1 MPHHAAP
8 GKAVNS
14 IPKIIYKQQHVGSNG
29 RKFSP
34 SRNAHYVQYIGER
47 EHVLKPSH
55 ETNLVKYMGE
65 RKHAA
70 RQSDNGL
77 FGYIRGS
84 FSDNYSTS
92 EMQNYVRKIST
103 SHRNVF
109 HSIFSFT
116 PESAEEAGLRTFG
129 DWEEWVKFHISDISR
144 NMNMK
149 LENIEYL
156 AAVHLKAG
164 QPHVHIMW
172 WDKAQEILINRVNPA
187 VCDQIRIDVI
197 KSTYHDQFVELHNK
211 EDSLIK
217 ELRQQVGHNAA
228 GALSG
233 TLHDDFT
240 EAIYQKLTAIR
251 EMLPPKG
258 QAVYKLMPKP
268 VKQELNSLTHF
279 MIDNIPE
286 FRSLYDEILDCRRIY
301 NEMLHSDDS
310 SYGKLQT
317 AAYMGKVVDEIE
329 SGVGNTILSS
339 ILRAIKDKAKSPPE
353 QRDNSEWQ
361 RKCTIQLISSIGK
374 LLGQLSDN
382 SRGRLHDASNQVFGR
397 GDLSREQIRELLL
410 KKQDKENTAE
420 M

>member
-1 MPHHAAP
+1 M
-8 GKAVNS
+8 
-14 IPKIIYKQQHVGSNG
+14 
-29 RKFSP
+29 
-34 SRNAHYVQYIGER
+34 GER
-47 EHVLKPSH
+47 EH
-55 ETNLVKYMGE
+55 
-65 RKHAA
+65 AA
-70 RQSDNGL
+70 KQSDNGL
-77 FGYIRGS
+77 FGYISGS

-116 PESAEEAGLRTFG
+116 PESAEEAGLRTLI

-172 WDKAQEILINRVNPA
+172 WDKAQEILINKVDP
-187 VCDQIRIDVI
+187 VICDQIRIDVI
-197 KSTYHDQFVELHNK
+197 KSTYRDQFVELHNK
-211 EDSLIK
+211 ENSLIK
-217 ELRQQVGHNAA
+217 ELRRQVGHNAA
-228 GALSG
+228 GALSE
-233 TLHDDFT
+233 TEHDDFT
-240 EAIYQKLTAIR
+240 EVIFQKLTAIR
-251 EMLPPKG
+251 DMLPPKG

-268 VKQELNSLTHF
+268 VKQELNLLTHF

-301 NEMLHSDDS
+301 NEMLHSDGS
-310 SYGKLQT
+310 SYGKLQM

-329 SGVGNTILSS
+329 AGVGNTILSA
-339 ILRAIKDKAKSPPE
+339 ILRAVKDKAKNPSE
-353 QRDNSEWQ
+353 RDFTSTNRHSEWQ
-361 RKCTIQLISSIGK
+361 RQCTVQLISSVGK
-374 LLGQLSDN
+374 LLGQFSDH
-382 SRGRLHDASNQVFGR
+382 SRSRLHDASNQVFGR
-397 GDLSREQIRELLL
+397 GDLSKEQIRELLL

>member
-1 MPHHAAP
+1 MDP
-8 GKAVNS
+8 

-65 RKHAA
+65 REHAA
-70 RQSDNGL
+70 KQSGNGL
-77 FGYIRGS
+77 FGYISGS

-92 EMQNYVRKIST
+92 EMQNYVRRIST

-144 NMNMK
+144 NMKMK
-149 LENIEYL
+149 QENIEYL
-156 AAVHLKAG
+156 AAVHLKEG
-164 QPHVHIMW
+164 QPHVHIIW
-172 WDKAQEILINRVNPA
+172 WDKSQEILINKVEP
-187 VCDQIRIDVI
+187 VICDQIRIDVI

-211 EDSLIK
+211 ENSLIK
-217 ELRQQVGHNAA
+217 ELRRQVGHNAA
-228 GALSG
+228 GALSE
-233 TLHDDFT
+233 TKHDDFT
-240 EAIYQKLTAIR
+240 EAIFQKLTAIR

-279 MIDNIPE
+279 MIDSIPE
-286 FRSLYDEILDCRRIY
+286 FRSLYDEILDCRRVY
-301 NEMLHSDDS
+301 NEMLHSDDI
-310 SYGKLQT
+310 SYGKLQM

-329 SGVGNTILSS
+329 AGVGNTILSA
-339 ILRAIKDKAKSPPE
+339 ILRAIKEKAKNPPE
-353 QRDNSEWQ
+353 QNSASTNCHSEWQ
-361 RKCTIQLISSIGK
+361 RQCTVQLISSVGK
-374 LLGQLSDN
+374 LLGQFSSH
-382 SRGRLHDASNQVFGR
+382 SRDGLHDASNQVFGR
-397 GDLSREQIRELLL
+397 GDLSKEQIRELLL

>member
-1 MPHHAAP
+1 M
-8 GKAVNS
+8 
-14 IPKIIYKQQHVGSNG
+14 
-29 RKFSP
+29 
-34 SRNAHYVQYIGER
+34 
-47 EHVLKPSH
+47 
-55 ETNLVKYMGE
+55 
-65 RKHAA
+65 
-70 RQSDNGL
+70 
-77 FGYIRGS
+77 
-84 FSDNYSTS
+84 
-92 EMQNYVRKIST
+92 
-103 SHRNVF
+103 
-109 HSIFSFT
+109 
-116 PESAEEAGLRTFG
+116 
-129 DWEEWVKFHISDISR
+129 KFHISDISR

-156 AAVHLKAG
+156 AAVHLKSG

-172 WDKAQEILINRVNPA
+172 WDKAQKILINKVDPA
-187 VCDQIRIDVI
+187 ICDKIRIDVI

-211 EDSLIK
+211 EDSLKK
-217 ELRQQVGHNAA
+217 ELRQQVGQNAA

-240 EAIYQKLTAIR
+240 EAVFQKLTAIR

-268 VKQELNSLTHF
+268 VKQKLNSLTHF

-329 SGVGNTILSS
+329 AGVGNTILPA
-339 ILRAIKDKAKSPPE
+339 ILRAIKDKTKSPTERNPHA
-353 QRDNSEWQ
+353 NSHSEWQ
-361 RKCTIQLISSIGK
+361 RECTIQLISSIGK
-374 LLGQLSDN
+374 LLGKLSDN
-382 SRGRLHDASNQVFGR
+382 SRGRLHDASSKAFGR

-410 KKQDKENTAE
+410 KKQDKENMAE